1 MTSLKFF
8 LTVIQL
14 NASLR
19 SWGKDLIVK
28 QSLLV
33 STSGNLCRRLWRK
46 WILMLGCNRLTPLKP
61 SVGHCF
67 LKKLLAW
74 SFQIVDICVLWP
86 THKGFYLFSSCILH
100 LKRLENVFVFY
111 KIQCICIAHYFKF
124 VVASP
129 HVQLL
134 LSRPV
139 SLSFFWS
146 VLQNLHYNINLKIN
160 KIAFSDAWSMWLSV
174 ISIMIFPMSQFV
186 PNSTILSNA
195 ITCLKA
201 FTNSYTAKVM

>member
-1 MTSLKFF
+1 MYLH
-8 LTVIQL
+8 
-14 NASLR
+14 R
-19 SWGKDLIVK
+19 P
-28 QSLLV
+28 LL
-33 STSGNLCRRLWRK
+33 
-46 WILMLGCNRLTPLKP
+46 
-61 SVGHCF
+61 
-67 LKKLLAW
+67 
-74 SFQIVDICVLWP
+74 
-86 THKGFYLFSSCILH
+86 
-100 LKRLENVFVFY
+100 
-111 KIQCICIAHYFKF
+111 KF

-139 SLSFFWS
+139 SLSFFWC

>member
-1 MTSLKFF
+1 MKFF

-19 SWGKDLIVK
+19 SRGKDLIVK
-28 QSLLV
+28 QILLV

-67 LKKLLAW
+67 LKKLLVW

-86 THKGFYLFSSCILH
+86 TQKGFYLFSSCILH
-100 LKRLENVFVFY
+100 LKQLENVFVFY
-111 KIQCICIAHYFKF
+111 KIQCICIVHY
-124 VVASP
+124 
-129 HVQLL
+129 
-134 LSRPV
+134 LSLWWPLHMFNFCLAGLFLWV
-139 SLSFFWS
+139 STRS

-174 ISIMIFPMSQFV
+174 ISIMIFPVSQFV

-201 FTNSYTAKVM
+201 FTNSYTARVM

>member
-1 MTSLKFF
+1 MGFHSSAYNLLTIGQFFSDHSVVILLFRERHGQSRIMLHEPFRSQVTSLKFF
-8 LTVIQL
+8 LNVIQL

-28 QSLLV
+28 QILLV

-100 LKRLENVFVFY
+100 L
-111 KIQCICIAHYFKF
+111 
-124 VVASP
+124 
-129 HVQLL
+129 
-134 LSRPV
+134 
-139 SLSFFWS
+139 
-146 VLQNLHYNINLKIN
+146 
-160 KIAFSDAWSMWLSV
+160 
-174 ISIMIFPMSQFV
+174 
-186 PNSTILSNA
+186 
-195 ITCLKA
+195 
-201 FTNSYTAKVM
+201 

>member
-1 MTSLKFF
+1 MKFF

-28 QSLLV
+28 QILLV

-86 THKGFYLFSSCILH
+86 TQKGFYLFSSCILH
-100 LKRLENVFVFY
+100 LKQPENVFVFY
-111 KIQCICIAHYFKF
+111 KIQCICIVHY
-124 VVASP
+124 
-129 HVQLL
+129 
-134 LSRPV
+134 LSLWWPLHMFNFCLAGLFLWV
-139 SLSFFWS
+139 SSGLC
-146 VLQNLHYNINLKIN
+146 YKIY
-160 KIAFSDAWSMWLSV
+160 I
-174 ISIMIFPMSQFV
+174 
-186 PNSTILSNA
+186 TI
-195 ITCLKA
+195 
-201 FTNSYTAKVM
+201 